1 MVISKFY
8 RKFSYLCFIGTL
20 WACDNPAIVRQEL
33 EREAI
38 ISIDTVMIDSKG
50 EFLYLNAELRQSTL
64 SSDKRFLY
72 NFNERESSIE
82 QINLDELCLDELLIF
97 DRDGPNGIGS
107 LISNIQLVG
116 EDRMLIWSLRGA
128 GIFGLQG
135 SRLSSV
141 ELSPVEDVFSN
152 GYHYSLRTFK
162 ENFNNIF
169 GSTINWDSHSYF
181 FWKLNP
187 ENGQLKNYNLSEFD
201 KVKSFVLQ
209 QMDGARVV
217 RGNLPGVFLS
227 DDSDKLFLSNEV
239 SNDIYIYDPKLDSLI
254 HYALPH
260 NSIPQIKVNVT
271 FPKAESQEEM
281 NKLLTD
287 FKEDIN
293 FSKLN
298 WDQEAKLFYRFSYKE
313 KFTRSMDIGG
323 SPVPSSSEVFLSVWD
338 SELNLLSEQQV
349 QGLTETPKTH
359 FVKDGKIWV
368 FVNVEDEMGF
378 LRLSLDL

>member
-1 MVISKFY
+1 MVFSKFY
-8 RKFSYLCFIGTL
+8 RKFSYLCLIGTL
-20 WACDNPAIVRQEL
+20 WACDNKSTVRHVL

-50 EFLYLNAELRQSTL
+50 EFLYLNDELRQSTL

-107 LISNIQLVG
+107 LISNIQLAG
-116 EDRMLIWSLRGA
+116 EGRMLIWSLRGA

-169 GSTINWDSHSYF
+169 GLTINWDSHSYF